1 MGAWLRGRPE
11 IFAAVLVA
19 VAIAVVAGQRFGG
32 GSATSAD
39 DVPTPGPSA
48 AHTPTKA
55 DLRLRVERVGAAL
68 AEEPLYDDPESE
80 RTLDGAERREL
91 LDRIGEFDHGVYVAI
106 VPTPREDES
115 GGDAKELIRRL
126 QQRVGQDG
134 VYVVADPYVGGI
146 DVANYGTLL
155 DSDYLEFDLPRRVLR
170 PDPDAGVDDARL
182 PERLGEL
189 LTLLEQ
195 APRNSTP
202 GEPPYRP
209 SETDDDE
216 EYEPEPL
223 PSVFGADFGPGLAIG
238 SVLAL
243 ALFGLVVAACTPLRT
258 RRRRRDAMWV
268 PLPAQRPARPPG
280 ATQVA
285 APGARDF
292 RAPRRKALHRAA
304 QEALRSLAQR
314 YTAATEDPGGTGK
327 RGGGAGATGQ
337 GGPGA
342 LGPYG
347 TDPVGQGG
355 AGGPGAGGP
364 YRPAPSGAVDPGHPG
379 VVGPGHPGVVRAADC
394 LDAALLAVDGQQD
407 GRVDRDADPAALVCA
422 LVLARAGHAALDGAP
437 HAVADYRCCQTN
449 PLHGPEFPGPGS
461 WSARGPAF
469 GPATDPASAPLC
481 SGCRLASV
489 PLPGMRLHLP
499 TPHGP
504 VPYDSAPGP
513 LAAAA
518 TGVTELIRQVREYA
532 GVPH

>member
-1 MGAWLRGRPE
+1 MGAWLRRRPE
-11 IFAAVLVA
+11 ILAAVLVA
-19 VAIAVVAGQRFGG
+19 VAIAVFAGQRFGG

-39 DVPTPGPSA
+39 DTPTPGPSA
-48 AHTPTKA
+48 AHTPTEA

-68 AEEPLYDDPESE
+68 ADEPLYDDPESE

-91 LDRIGEFDHGVYVAI
+91 LDRIREFDHGVYVAI
-106 VPTPREDES
+106 VPTQREDES
-115 GGDAKELIRRL
+115 GGDAQELIRRL

-155 DSDYLEFDLPRRVLR
+155 DSDHLEFELPRRVLR
-170 PDPDAGVDDARL
+170 PDPDAGADDVRL

-189 LTLLEQ
+189 LTLLEE

-202 GEPPYRP
+202 GEPPYRARP
-209 SETDDDE
+209 GDE
-216 EYEPEPL
+216 KEYEPEPL

-238 SVLAL
+238 ALLAL
-243 ALFGLVVAACTPLRT
+243 ALFGLVVAGCTPLRT

-268 PLPAQRPARPPG
+268 PLPAQRPARAPG

-304 QEALRSLAQR
+304 EEALRSLAQR
-314 YTAATEDPGGTGK
+314 YTAVTEAPGGTGK
-327 RGGGAGATGQ
+327 RGGGAGA
-337 GGPGA
+337 A
-342 LGPYG
+342 GPYG
-347 TDPVGQGG
+347 TG
-355 AGGPGAGGP
+355 AVGP
-364 YRPAPSGAVDPGHPG
+364 YGPGHPG
-379 VVGPGHPGVVRAADC
+379 VAAPGHPGAVGPGNPGVVRAADC
-394 LDAALLAVDGQQD
+394 LDAALLAVDGRQD

-449 PLHGPEFPGPGS
+449 PLHGPDAPGP
-461 WSARGPAF
+461 APA
-469 GPATDPASAPLC
+469 AASGPLC
-481 SGCRLASV
+481 AGCRLASV
-489 PLPGMRLHLP
+489 PLAGVRLHLP

-504 VPYDSAPGP
+504 VPYDSVPGP